1 MCLELIKPWLYLFSA
16 MLRKNGEF
24 CLLWYFELDHCN
36 PVALGAPEESRL
48 TVVFSRRVRV
58 GLFLHSVCSS
68 HGGGRSSLFDCPVFS
83 LEELHGGKGS
93 VTLSDLPGF
102 LGDLASEEDS
112 IEKDKEEG
120 NACRVLGLCEMLHV
134 DKTLILPENQDLIST
149 CTGVSA
155 FSSFGGGRWAFCSEP
170 WPGPSGWHRAAHSP
184 TLPGLTQMR
193 RLFPPPSLQRPY
205 LKSCL
210 RSRRPMPSPWFLEE
224 ASTRPSTGT
233 VCRAARGRPSQPP
246 PALRAPVRTLSL

>member
-1 MCLELIKPWLYLFSA
+1 MNWIIVTLWLWELQKRAVSPSSSA
-16 MLRKNGEF
+16 GESGWACSF
-24 CLLWYFELDHCN
+24 TVCA
-36 PVALGAPEESRL
+36 VL
-48 TVVFSRRVRV
+48 TA
-58 GLFLHSVCSS
+58 
-68 HGGGRSSLFDCPVFS
+68 GGGSSLFDCPVFS